1 MERARCATM
10 GSYDVNISACI
21 LCTTTE
27 FDWGPTG
34 NSDSAGYV
42 CSKCLDLQSHERHR
56 AIIHTLLRKLH
67 KALPQ
72 RCASYI
78 YDFVYPTNH
87 SQWRRLN
94 RRNYMQRTRTLQFFL
109 GGAPCSNNYIHDLHQ
124 QLQQQRTVGLLWKG
138 KRYCTSSWGT
148 HTDLYVVLC
157 NFRI

>member
-1 MERARCATM
+1 MIHLLKVCCATM
-10 GSYDVNISACI
+10 GSYDVNISACN

-42 CSKCLDLQSHERHR
+42 CSKCLDLQCHVSHRDTIRTLHR
-56 AIIHTLLRKLH
+56 QLH

-72 RCASYI
+72 LV
-78 YDFVYPTNH
+78 FPTNH
-87 SQWRRLN
+87 NQWRRLN

-109 GGAPCSNNYIHDLHQ
+109 GGAPCSNNDIQNLHK
-124 QLQQQRTVGLLWKG
+124 QLQQQSTEGLLWKG

-148 HTDLYVVLC
+148 HTNLYVVLY
-157 NFRI
+157 NFLT